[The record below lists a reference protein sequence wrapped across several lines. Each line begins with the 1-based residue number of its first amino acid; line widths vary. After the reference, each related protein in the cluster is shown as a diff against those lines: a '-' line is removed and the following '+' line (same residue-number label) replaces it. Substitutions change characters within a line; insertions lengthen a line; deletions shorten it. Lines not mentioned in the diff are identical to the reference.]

1 MQTARAICEDV
12 ATGRVSAVEICRRAL
27 DRIDEVNPALNAF
40 NTVSHERALAAA
52 AQVDAKRAAGQPL
65 GPLAGVPVAVKDNI
79 CTSGVKTTAS
89 SRILAGYTPPYDAT
103 VVARLQAA
111 DAVIVGKTNC
121 DEFAMGSSNENSA
134 FGPVRNPWVLT
145 HTPGGSSG
153 GSAAAVA
160 ADCVP
165 IALGSDTGGSIR
177 QPASFCGV
185 VGLKPTYGRVSRYG
199 LLAFASSLDQIG
211 PFTHTVDDA
220 ALVLSAIAGNDPAD
234 ATSAPENVPTW
245 ADALNG
251 DVRGLRIGVPRRFT
265 HEGVDTHVSQAFDAA
280 LAQFESLGAR
290 LVDVDLPHAGYG
302 VPAYYLVCTAE
313 ASSNLA
319 RYDGVKYGYR
329 SPAAANGLK
338 AMYTHTR
345 SEGFGAEVKR
355 RIMLGTYVLS
365 AGSYDAYYLKA
376 QQVRTL
382 LRQDYERAFETVD
395 VVAMPTSPIPPFAL
409 GEKADDPLQMYLADI
424 FTVSA
429 NLAGLP
435 AISVPCGVADT
446 SAGRLPLGVQL
457 TGRAFDEATVLR
469 AADAYEKATSWHTL
483 RAPAPAG
490 AGSRAGHGTR

>member
-1 MQTARAICEDV
+1 M
-12 ATGRVSAVEICRRAL
+12 
-27 DRIDEVNPALNAF
+27 
-40 NTVSHERALAAA
+40 
-52 AQVDAKRAAGQPL
+52 
-65 GPLAGVPVAVKDNI
+65 
-79 CTSGVKTTAS
+79 
-89 SRILAGYTPPYDAT
+89 
-103 VVARLQAA
+103 
-111 DAVIVGKTNC
+111 
-121 DEFAMGSSNENSA
+121 
-134 FGPVRNPWVLT
+134 
-145 HTPGGSSG
+145 
-153 GSAAAVA
+153 A

-211 PFTHTVDDA
+211 PLTRSVDDA
-220 ALVLSAIAGNDPAD
+220 ALALSVIAGADPAD
-234 ATSAPENVPTW
+234 ATSASEDVSAW
-245 ADALNG
+245 AAGSTDG
-251 DVRGLRIGVPRRFT
+251 VRGLRIGVPRQFT
-265 HEGVDTHVSQAFDAA
+265 HEGVDAQVSEAFDRA
-280 LAQFESLGAR
+280 LAQFEALGAT
-290 LVDVDLPHAGYG
+290 LVDVDLPHAPYG

-365 AGSYDAYYLKA
+365 AGYYDAYYLKA

-382 LRQDYERAFETVD
+382 LRQDYERAFERVD
-395 VVAMPTSPIPPFAL
+395 AVAMPTSPLPPFAL
-409 GEKADDPLQMYLADI
+409 GEKTGDPLQMYLADI

-435 AISVPCGVADT
+435 AISVPCGVAE
-446 SAGRLPLGVQL
+446 AGNGTRLPLGVQL
-457 TGRAFDEATVLR
+457 TGRAFDESTLLR
-469 AADAYEKATSWHTL
+469 AAGAFEQATSWHTL
-483 RAPAPAG
+483 QPPAIAG
-490 AGSRAGHGTR
+490 TAGSGAVS